1 MQRFNYPT
9 RANRCTYSIYQKE
22 EASTMPKMREWSYD
36 DGITTIQAA
45 TEREAIIE
53 TCHILENY
61 LVAVGS
67 SSEKHNKP
75 QYEGALKA
83 VRHIIKKI
91 ESLQEI

>member
-1 MQRFNYPT
+1 M
-9 RANRCTYSIYQKE
+9 KE
-22 EASTMPKMREWSYD
+22 WTSD

-53 TCHILENY
+53 TCRILENY

-75 QYEGALKA
+75 QYAGALKA

-91 ESLQEI
+91 EDLQEI

>member
-9 RANRCTYSIYQKE
+9 RTNRCTYSIYQKE
-22 EASTMPKMREWSYD
+22 ALNRMKEWSYD

-45 TEREAIIE
+45 TEKEAIIE
-53 TCHILENY
+53 TCRILENY